1 MVVETAKIRDL
12 DELVQIG
19 EAFQQESP
27 LHARMKYD
35 PEKAKRFGKHLIT
48 ADDHCM
54 FLAKNGTKIHG
65 LIGGG
70 LRAMYYSKDNYLSE
84 YIYYVTPDS
93 RGSLAAKKLIDRF
106 CEWGQEK
113 NAKAAELGISTA
125 INPERADRF
134 MTKVGFKYMGA
145 NFYKEL

>member
-1 MVVETAKIRDL
+1 MVVATAHIRDL

-27 LHARMKYD
+27 LHTNMKYD
-35 PEKAKRFGKHLIT
+35 PDKAKRFGNHLIT

-54 FLAKNGTKIHG
+54 FIAKNGKKIYG

-70 LRAMYYSKDNYLSE
+70 LKKMYYSNDSYLSE

-93 RGSLAAKKLIDRF
+93 RGSVAAKKLLDTF
-106 CEWGQEK
+106 CKWGK
-113 NAKAAELGISTA
+113 DNNAKIAELGISTA